1 MLKKINTRFIII
13 MLVFLFGL
21 YFCLNYKSGDL
32 VEEFSTMRN
41 CPNLLI
47 KKGKELH
54 LMNTRKAVVPGVNPV
69 KFDSLEDYAEYVK
82 WAKRVGIKCPILYYE
97 QTYNTQ
103 NERGY
108 RLLDDPLCPKAGLPS
123 NDFAPRQAPQQL
135 LTDANR
141 DDPPYNQNNFAGFDA
156 EDQYVGSK
164 TPLDG
169 VTLQTNEGSY
179 SPMDPNWAGGRYTQK
194 AVDNGVF
201 LERTRKIQNP
211 VDSKT
216 NKPMRRRY

>member
-1 MLKKINTRFIII
+1 M
-13 MLVFLFGL
+13 
-21 YFCLNYKSGDL
+21 
-32 VEEFSTMRN
+32 EEFSTMRN
-41 CPNLLI
+41 CPNY
-47 KKGKELH
+47 KKKEKLH
-54 LMNTRKAVVPGVNPV
+54 LMNTKAVVPELILL

-82 WAKRVGIKCPILYYE
+82 WVKGGIKYPILYYE

-108 RLLDDPLCPKAGLPS
+108 RLLDDPLCPKAGLQY
-123 NDFAPRQAPQQL
+123 NDFAPRHIPQQL

-179 SPMDPNWAGGRYTQK
+179 SPMDPNWAGGRHTQK

-201 LERTRKIQNP
+201 LERTKN
-211 VDSKT
+211 T
-216 NKPMRRRY
+216 KPS